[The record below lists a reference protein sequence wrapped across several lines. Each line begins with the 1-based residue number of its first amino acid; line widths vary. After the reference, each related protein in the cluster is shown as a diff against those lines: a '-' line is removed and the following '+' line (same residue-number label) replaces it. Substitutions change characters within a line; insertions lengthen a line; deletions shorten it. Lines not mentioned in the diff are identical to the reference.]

1 MSNEERLKKLLSDL
15 GKATLRGVRKCPKC
29 GTYNGSRGLCCKNKY
44 CDAVFKEPGEKRKLS
59 TEACK
64 LITGSTVQV
73 FSVRVKDKGP
83 DYRGFVQ
90 LPLINTTISN
100 NITALIS
107 QTTAL
112 CFVDSCER
120 SFHTSVLKC
129 HVSVLYFEICISI
142 RFCNIYLYYIFI
154 YFSNYFFLRK
164 KAIQILCLHA
174 NIFKRH

>member
-1 MSNEERLKKLLSDL
+1 MPNEERLKSLLSDL
-15 GKATLRGVRKCPKC
+15 GKATLRGIRKCPKC

-64 LITGSTVQV
+64 LITGSTAQV
-73 FSVRVKDKGP
+73 FSVRVRDKGP

-90 LPLINTTISN
+90 LPLINASNEISSP
-100 NITALIS
+100 IT

-120 SFHTSVLKC
+120 SFNTSVLKC
-129 HVSVLYFEICISI
+129 HVC
-142 RFCNIYLYYIFI
+142 
-154 YFSNYFFLRK
+154 K
-164 KAIQILCLHA
+164 IQKL
-174 NIFKRH
+174 

>member
-1 MSNEERLKKLLSDL
+1 MSNEERLRKLLSDL

-64 LITGSTVQV
+64 LITGSSAQV
-73 FSVRVKDKGP
+73 FSVRIRDKGP

-90 LPLINTTISN
+90 LPLINANDITT
-100 NITALIS
+100 LIS

-120 SFHTSVLKC
+120 SFDTSVLKC
-129 HVSVLYFEICISI
+129 HVNVLYYKACMTIYFFVIIFFKCYIFI
-142 RFCNIYLYYIFI
+142 CNIYI
-154 YFSNYFFLRK
+154 YVF
-164 KAIQILCLHA
+164 
-174 NIFKRH
+174 

>member
-64 LITGSTVQV
+64 LITGSMVRV

-90 LPLINTTISN
+90 LPLINANISN
-100 NITALIS
+100 DITTLIS

-129 HVSVLYFEICISI
+129 HVNVLYYKIAHF
-142 RFCNIYLYYIFI
+142 YLFIILVYYGFI
-154 YFSNYFFLRK
+154 YFNCIFRRK
-164 KAIQILCLHA
+164 VIRILC
-174 NIFKRH
+174 

>member
-64 LITGSTVQV
+64 LITGSMVRV

-90 LPLINTTISN
+90 LPLINANISN
-100 NITALIS
+100 DITTLIS

-129 HVSVLYFEICISI
+129 HVNVLYIIRLAYCTSLFIYYICILC
-142 RFCNIYLYYIFI
+142 FYIF
-154 YFSNYFFLRK
+154 
-164 KAIQILCLHA
+164 
-174 NIFKRH
+174 

>member
-1 MSNEERLKKLLSDL
+1 MILSDLYDILLQFPAMSNEERLRKLLSDL

-64 LITGSTVQV
+64 LITGSSAQV
-73 FSVRVKDKGP
+73 FSVRIRDKGP

-90 LPLINTTISN
+90 LPLINANDITT
-100 NITALIS
+100 LIS
-107 QTTAL
+107 QNTAL

-120 SFHTSVLKC
+120 SFDTSVLKC
-129 HVSVLYFEICISI
+129 HVSFTLKSICED
-142 RFCNIYLYYIFI
+142 IF
-154 YFSNYFFLRK
+154 F
-164 KAIQILCLHA
+164 
-174 NIFKRH
+174 

>member
-1 MSNEERLKKLLSDL
+1 MSNEERLRKLLSDL

-90 LPLINTTISN
+90 LPMINSTISN
-100 NITALIS
+100 DITTLIS
-107 QTTAL
+107 QTAL

-129 HVSVLYFEICISI
+129 HVNVFYCNLYI
-142 RFCNIYLYYIFI
+142 LI
-154 YFSNYFFLRK
+154 YFYVFYTHTK
-164 KAIQILCLHA
+164 HTYIL
-174 NIFKRH
+174 